1 MTDKKHARAAIRVP
15 LDVTPDA
22 SSTLRYLQIVSAA
35 FPVPMHTLS
44 CHQILF
50 SYVPDADPRKVSWMP
65 SSSIQLLNRV
75 TIKSLCDE
83 IAAAR
88 GESHTRALIGSYE
101 ETASGFST
109 EYTDAMRATGAGRD
123 ARILAVCRFAVRSVE
138 LQLRFVRGLLAE
150 CTVSGPH
157 SLDLEHS
164 LSADI
169 DALAGYVPSIAAP
182 RIADLTPRG
191 RAVYT
196 AELSSYITESRLLR
210 VARDGTFATAGI
222 RADAIPEDEPW
233 STLIEQELVDR
244 EVAWISESME
254 QAGNLAELI
263 DESLTIGTGPIPPPP
278 RLLVLPARAV
288 KGELATMFPNLRTY
302 C

>member
-1 MTDKKHARAAIRVP
+1 
-15 LDVTPDA
+15 
-22 SSTLRYLQIVSAA
+22 
-35 FPVPMHTLS
+35 MHTLS

-88 GESHTRALIGSYE
+88 GESHTRALIDSYE

-196 AELSSYITESRLLR
+196 AELSSYIRESVLLR
-210 VARDGTFATAGI
+210 STTAKDGGTTPAT
-222 RADAIPEDEPW
+222 DAIPDDEPW
-233 STLIEQELVDR
+233 SALIGQELVDR

-254 QAGNLAELI
+254 RAGNLAELI

-288 KGELATMFPNLRTY
+288 KGELATMFPNLKTY